1 MAINL
6 ESTPSYKRYTLVVS
20 FYCWWPSPEV
30 LTADSVLFA
39 KFNQR
44 RSIGN
49 ISKQHLR
56 LVDSEF
62 YFGNLLQHAQSPI
75 SLELTF
81 THNLSRYHAS
91 DSGGHNLR

>member
-6 ESTPSYKRYTLVVS
+6 ESTPSYERYILVVP
-20 FYCWWPSPEV
+20 FYCRWRSPEV

-49 ISKQHLR
+49 ISNQHLR
-56 LVDSEF
+56 
-62 YFGNLLQHAQSPI
+62 
-75 SLELTF
+75 
-81 THNLSRYHAS
+81 
-91 DSGGHNLR
+91 